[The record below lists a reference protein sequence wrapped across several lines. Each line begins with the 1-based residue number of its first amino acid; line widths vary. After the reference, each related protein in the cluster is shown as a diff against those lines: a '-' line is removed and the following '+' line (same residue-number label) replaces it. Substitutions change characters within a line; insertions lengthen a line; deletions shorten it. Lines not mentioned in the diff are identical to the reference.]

1 MNFDADERIE
11 KRGTMPDEELPTYL
25 YRVKLL
31 WDVPGSYG
39 SALEAVVAESAM
51 RAVEMVAGEH
61 IGQLTYCHVAAMAPD
76 SYGLIKKMHDDFQSR
91 YVYDGIKNEITG

>member
-1 MNFDADERIE
+1 MNFDIE
-11 KRGTMPDEELPTYL
+11 KKGTFPDEEMPTYL

-51 RAVEMVAGEH
+51 KAVEMVAGDH
-61 IGQLTYCHVAAMAPD
+61 IGQLTYCHVTAMAPD

-91 YVYDGIKNEITG
+91 YAYTGIKNEITGG